1 MSTGDPPTFWEA
13 YFQHIMPR
21 TWSMPATTTTPT
33 FTSGYVALICEHCE
47 GNHVSDRCPYIKAIE
62 YDDAG
67 KVRRIEFY
75 PRPVKLPPP
84 VVTISASNTTAIT
97 APYDPRMTIMFGDWH
112 CYAAA

>member
-1 MSTGDPPTFWEA
+1 MSTGDPPSYWEA

-21 TWSMPATTTTPT
+21 TYDMPTVTTTPIL
-33 FTSGYVALICEHCE
+33 TSGYAALICPHCE
-47 GNHVSDRCPYIKAIE
+47 GNHVGDRCPYIKAIE

-84 VVTISASNTTAIT
+84 VVTMSGGFSSDNTTGLAT
-97 APYDPRMTIMFGDWH
+97 WNPNTLRTYGLG
-112 CYAAA
+112 